1 MQRIGFDGMPKQRR
15 TEMKRKLAM
24 VLLVIVMAIM
34 ACGGDPSGSS
44 DLSDPKW
51 DMYFECTARQQ
62 DGGYSIVEAG
72 QRCGALRPE

>member
-1 MQRIGFDGMPKQRR
+1 
-15 TEMKRKLAM
+15 MKRKLAM

-34 ACGGDPSGSS
+34 ACGDPSGSS

-72 QRCGALRPE
+72 QRCDALGPE